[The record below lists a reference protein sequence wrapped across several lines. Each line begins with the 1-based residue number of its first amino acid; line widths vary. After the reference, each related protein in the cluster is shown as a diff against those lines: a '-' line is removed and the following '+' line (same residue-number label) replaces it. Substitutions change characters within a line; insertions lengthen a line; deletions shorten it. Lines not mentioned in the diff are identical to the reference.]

1 MTNPKYQSKKAKF
14 AAHMKAP
21 EQKYIRLQNDIEIA
35 YLDQGPENGEMI
47 VFIHGLANASMVWQW
62 NTLVLSETLRCIS
75 IDLPGNGLSS
85 RGEYSYGMAFYQECV
100 LAFLQALNIQ
110 KVTLAGHSMGG
121 QIAIGCALTAP
132 NLVKD
137 LLLFAPAGFE
147 YYTPEEAILF
157 ESAIRFGNFLN
168 MDELHIAQSI
178 NASFFQTSADSKKII
193 DTLNEYIQKNNRN
206 SYRRMLDLS
215 ISSMLK
221 EQMFY
226 DLQKITQPVLVFFG
240 EDDMLI
246 PNRFLHPISTSEI
259 ARKACN
265 EIKQSFLFTYPQ
277 TGHFVQIERAVEV
290 NHTIQQYFKGQNPGL

>member
-1 MTNPKYQSKKAKF
+1 
-14 AAHMKAP
+14 
-21 EQKYIRLQNDIEIA
+21 
-35 YLDQGPENGEMI
+35 
-47 VFIHGLANASMVWQW
+47 
-62 NTLVLSETLRCIS
+62 
-75 IDLPGNGLSS
+75 
-85 RGEYSYGMAFYQECV
+85 

-206 SYRRMLDLS
+206 IYRRMLDLS

-221 EQMFY
+221 EQIFY